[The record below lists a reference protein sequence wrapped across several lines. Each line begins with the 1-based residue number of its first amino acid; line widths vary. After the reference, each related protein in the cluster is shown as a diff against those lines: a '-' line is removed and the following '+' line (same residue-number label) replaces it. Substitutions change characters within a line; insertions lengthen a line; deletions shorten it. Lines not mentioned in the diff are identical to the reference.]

1 MRLTAVFWVVVMALL
16 AGVGVGYFARSLRVT
31 MIHEGKPRAADM
43 GAIAKLHQADIDAT
57 MNQDLNALTAL
68 WSDDAVNLG
77 FPGPP
82 VVGIKAM
89 KEAFEKFKK
98 DYPEFQVLK
107 YVNEM
112 KEVQIADGWAI
123 ELSESEATFK
133 MSAKG
138 DPVNVPRTRGMRLL
152 KRQSDGSWK
161 FALVGMK

>member
-1 MRLTAVFWVVVMALL
+1 MRRTPMLL
-16 AGVGVGYFARSLRVT
+16 AIAFLAGFAGGYFARSAGMSTL
-31 MIHEGKPRAADM
+31 HEREARAADLA
-43 GAIAKLHQADIDAT
+43 AIRKLHQADIDAT
-57 MNQDLNALTAL
+57 MTQDLNALTTL

-89 KEAFEKFKK
+89 KEAYEKFKK
-98 DYPEFQVLK
+98 DYPEFQVLR
-107 YVNEM
+107 YANEM

-123 ELSESEATFK
+123 EMSDSEATFK

-138 DPVNVPRTRGMRLL
+138 DPVIVPRTRGMRLL

-161 FALVGMK
+161 FAAVGLK

>member
-1 MRLTAVFWVVVMALL
+1 MSTL
-16 AGVGVGYFARSLRVT
+16 
-31 MIHEGKPRAADM
+31 HEREARAADLA
-43 GAIAKLHQADIDAT
+43 AIRKLHQADIDAT
-57 MNQDLNALTAL
+57 MTQDLKALTTL

-89 KEAFEKFKK
+89 KEAYEKFKK
-98 DYPEFQVLK
+98 DYPEFQVLR
-107 YVNEM
+107 YANEM

-123 ELSESEATFK
+123 EMSDSEATFK

-138 DPVNVPRTRGMRLL
+138 DPVIVPRTRGMRLL

-161 FALVGMK
+161 FAAVGLK